1 MRSFDLEGCIRPN
14 ILALVP
20 YVCARDEY
28 DEGILLDANEN
39 ALGHAL
45 PKSATDDSELCPIP
59 PSCTTCSSPARA

>member
-1 MRSFDLEGCIRPN
+1 MRSFFIEKAIRPN
-14 ILALVP
+14 ILALEP

-45 PKSATDDSELCPIP
+45 PVSSADDSASLL
-59 PSCTTCSSPARA
+59 SPQGLKR